1 MFRSLA
7 SVRGVY
13 NVDSK
18 SYYST
23 RGGLCASPPPYA
35 SFIGWFKK
43 LNECNWELPACTE
56 SPR

>member
-18 SYYST
+18 SYYSK
-23 RGGLCASPPPYA
+23 RGGLCASPLPY
-35 SFIGWFKK
+35 
-43 LNECNWELPACTE
+43 LPLYLLVG
-56 SPR
+56 SKS